1 MQLRR
6 SPSARPIDRDWH
18 RSRQQARERAF
29 SSDLEA
35 QFSEEEIVKYELET
49 AQITGAS
56 NPQVWMWRRA
66 IDLFGING
74 TDVRTLRDH

>member
-1 MQLRR
+1 MQFKR
-6 SPSARPIDRDWH
+6 SPSARPVDSKWH
-18 RSRQQARERAF
+18 RNRQRARDQAF
-29 SSDLEA
+29 SSDLKA

-49 AQITGAS
+49 AQISGAS

-74 TDVRTLRDH
+74 TDVRNLRDH